1 MALMLVILSAGA
13 APLSTQDSNLMPL
26 PAKLMELEGRLAIDA
41 SFSVGFAGYREIRL
55 EVAARR
61 LLRRLEKQTGIPM
74 AEEVAPDA
82 SRAGLVID
90 CAGPG
95 EAVQSVRENESYK
108 LEVAANRA
116 RLTAATPV
124 GVLRGIET
132 FLQWIEL
139 DEQGFGARA
148 VLIEDSPR
156 FPWRGLLIDVC
167 RHWMP
172 MPVIK
177 RNLDAM
183 AALKLNVFHWHL
195 SDDQGFRIESKK
207 FPRLQEMGSDGKYFT
222 QQQVREVIDHAR
234 DRGIRVVPEFDMPG
248 HTTAWFVGYSTLAS
262 APGPYTIERKW
273 GIFDPTMD
281 PTKEEL
287 YPFLDVLVGEMAALF
302 PDDYFHI
309 GGDEVSGKQW
319 DSSPSIQAFMREHSM
334 KSNHDLQAYFNQR
347 VLNIVQGHG
356 KRMIGWD
363 EVLHPSLPKDIVVHS
378 WRGQESLANAARQ
391 GYLGILSFGYY
402 LDHIRP
408 ASFHYANDPLEGAT
422 AGLTAAEQARI
433 LGGEACMWT
442 EYVTPENVDSRIW
455 PRNAAIAERLWSPQA
470 VKDVDSMYRR
480 LEVVSRKLDRL
491 GVTHRSSY
499 PLMLERL
506 TDSGPTEPLR
516 RFADLLE
523 PVKFY
528 ARGQSRDYT
537 SQTPLNRLVDSTRPE
552 SKEVRKFAK
561 LLENLSA
568 NKDEIRKKLT
578 LWRDNSAELIPDMQQ
593 SSLLQE
599 AVPLAEDVSA
609 LAMSGLKALD
619 YLEKGAVAPKSW
631 VDAQNGLLARA
642 AKPRAELLIM
652 IVPSIRKLVEMA
664 GKGEH

>member
-1 MALMLVILSAGA
+1 MALMIVILSAGA
-13 APLSTQDSNLMPL
+13 APLSAQDSNLMPL

-82 SRAGLVID
+82 SRAALVID

-124 GVLRGIET
+124 GALRGIET

-222 QQQVREVIDHAR
+222 QQQVREVIDYAR

-528 ARGQSRDYT
+528 ARGQSRD
-537 SQTPLNRLVDSTRPE
+537 TPARPR
-552 SKEVRKFAK
+552 SIAWW
-561 LLENLSA
+561 
-568 NKDEIRKKLT
+568 I
-578 LWRDNSAELIPDMQQ
+578 
-593 SSLLQE
+593 
-599 AVPLAEDVSA
+599 
-609 LAMSGLKALD
+609 
-619 YLEKGAVAPKSW
+619 
-631 VDAQNGLLARA
+631 
-642 AKPRAELLIM
+642 PRAPR
-652 IVPSIRKLVEMA
+652 VKRCGSSPSFWRTSA
-664 GKGEH
+664 PTRTRFARS